1 MLYRL
6 PVINSKHQ
14 SQAGF
19 RFSIGPETFR
29 ARRQILKSKLVELL
43 QALSSQTSQ
52 FCFLTCFFHCIIFK
66 IIETLILSANTVY
79 IKQLSGP
86 EKLSGRLRN
95 GPLGQNQ
102 LCNCNHFRHPIDKQ
116 LRHIDISNN
125 NNFTVISPLWI
136 HLSLLPWYKLDQ
148 YFSLFLRHSQ
158 QRHSLLLDKKYKNI
172 SGSLSIKWPFV
183 GHSCSNLR
191 ILVDEMKGKPKY
203 PGRITKGRTPTNSTN
218 MLNPS
223 YIGKRL
229 SKREKWSVHAK
240 EAHKQ
245 TRMSS
250 RTTAMAAPN
259 ASQQILVSL
268 KLMRSLKDY

>member
-1 MLYRL
+1 MD
-6 PVINSKHQ
+6 PW
-14 SQAGF
+14 A
-19 RFSIGPETFR
+19 ET
-29 ARRQILKSKLVELL
+29 
-43 QALSSQTSQ
+43 
-52 FCFLTCFFHCIIFK
+52 
-66 IIETLILSANTVY
+66 TV
-79 IKQLSGP
+79 
-86 EKLSGRLRN
+86 
-95 GPLGQNQ
+95 
-102 LCNCNHFRHPIDKQ
+102 CNCNYFRHPVDKQ

-125 NNFTVISPLWI
+125 NNLTVVSPLWI

-148 YFSLFLRHSQ
+148 DFSLFLRHSK
-158 QRHSLLLDKKYKNI
+158 QRHSLLLDKKCGNI
-172 SGSLSIKWPFV
+172 SGSLSIKRPFV

-191 ILVDEMKGKPKY
+191 ILVDEMKGKLKY

-229 SKREKWSVHAK
+229 SKKEKWSVDEK

-259 ASQQILVSL
+259 ASQQMLVSL

>member
-1 MLYRL
+1 M
-6 PVINSKHQ
+6 Q
-14 SQAGF
+14 T
-19 RFSIGPETFR
+19 RF
-29 ARRQILKSKLVELL
+29 
-43 QALSSQTSQ
+43 
-52 FCFLTCFFHCIIFK
+52 
-66 IIETLILSANTVY
+66 Y

-86 EKLSGRLRN
+86 EKLSGRSRN
-95 GPLGQNQ
+95 GSLGRNQ

-125 NNFTVISPLWI
+125 NNFTVISTLWI

-148 YFSLFLRHSQ
+148 DFSLFLRHSQ
-158 QRHSLLLDKKYKNI
+158 QRHSLLLDKKYKKI
-172 SGSLSIKWPFV
+172 SGSLSIEWPFV
-183 GHSCSNLR
+183 GHACSNLR
-191 ILVDEMKGKPKY
+191 ILVDEMKGRPKY
-203 PGRITKGRTPTNSTN
+203 PGRINKGRTPTNSTN

-229 SKREKWSVHAK
+229 SKKEKWSVHAK

-259 ASQQILVSL
+259 ESQQKLVSL